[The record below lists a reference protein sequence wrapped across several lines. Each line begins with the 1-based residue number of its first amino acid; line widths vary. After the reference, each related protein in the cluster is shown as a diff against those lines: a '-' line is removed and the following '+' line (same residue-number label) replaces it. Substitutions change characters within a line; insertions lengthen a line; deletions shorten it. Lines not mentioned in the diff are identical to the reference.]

1 MKLDTKNLQKLLL
14 KYGLLLKKYA
24 VFIFV
29 LVSLGVFGFLVLRIR
44 TLAGK
49 EPSETA
55 ITEKTDQS
63 RPINIDQSAVEKVQ
77 QLQSTNVEVKALF
90 EQSRDNPFQE

>member
-1 MKLDTKNLQKLLL
+1 MKLDTKNLQSLAI
-14 KYGLLLKKYA
+14 KYIQLFKKYA

-29 LVSLGVFGFLVLRIR
+29 LVGLGIFGFLVFRIK
-44 TLAGK
+44 TLVNR

-55 ITEKTDQS
+55 ISEKSDQN

-77 QLQSTNVEVKALF
+77 QLQSSNVEVQTLF
-90 EQSRDNPFQE
+90 EQARDNPFQE

>member
-14 KYGLLLKKYA
+14 KYASLLKKYA
-24 VFIFV
+24 VFIFI
-29 LVSLGVFGFLVLRIR
+29 LVGLGVFGFLVLRIR
-44 TLAGK
+44 TLASK

-63 RPINIDQSAVEKVQ
+63 RPINIDQSAVKKVE
-77 QLQSTNVEVKALF
+77 QLQDTNVEVKALF